1 MKAKTTFLQ
10 NHSFP
15 GLEPSGKVP
24 NIACLSMDSRT
35 LIWPQCYHTFWYFPC
50 SWIQKIRTEMPQSG
64 LHVTDLTQPRSLPGQ
79 RVQLKCCCHAFAGAE
94 GIQSTIPWP
103 LLRQQKR
110 KSLKSC
116 CFFFF
121 FSFKRIAWPPPVT
134 PEYSH
139 CLLSAGQEHRIAQRQ
154 AEQDVLA
161 RRVFVGSDFHW
172 VY

>member
-1 MKAKTTFLQ
+1 MKAKTTSLQ
-10 NHSFP
+10 NHSFA
-15 GLEPSGKVP
+15 GLEPSGKIP

-50 SWIQKIRTEMPQSG
+50 SWIQKICTAMPQSG
-64 LHVTDLTQPRSLPGQ
+64 FHVTDLTQPRSLPGQ

-94 GIQSTIPWP
+94 GIQSTIPCP

-121 FSFKRIAWPPPVT
+121 LNNCLAPSQLLQNIPIACCQLGK
-134 PEYSH
+134 SIG
-139 CLLSAGQEHRIAQRQ
+139 LLMRQ

-161 RRVFVGSDFHW
+161 CRVFIGSDFHW

>member
-15 GLEPSGKVP
+15 GLKPSGKVP

-103 LLRQQKR
+103 LLRQQKW

-121 FSFKRIAWPPPVT
+121 FLFKELLGPLQLLQNIPIACCQLGK
-134 PEYSH
+134 SIGLLRGRQSRM
-139 CLLSAGQEHRIAQRQ
+139 CLHAG
-154 AEQDVLA
+154 
-161 RRVFVGSDFHW
+161 SS
-172 VY
+172 

>member
-15 GLEPSGKVP
+15 GLKPSGKVP

-50 SWIQKIRTEMPQSG
+50 SWIQKICTEMPRSG

-79 RVQLKCCCHAFAGAE
+79 WVQLKCCCHAFAGAE

-121 FSFKRIAWPPPVT
+121 LLKELLGPLQLLQNIPIACCQLGK
-134 PEYSH
+134 SIGLLRGRQSRM
-139 CLLSAGQEHRIAQRQ
+139 CLHAGS
-154 AEQDVLA
+154 L
-161 RRVFVGSDFHW
+161 
-172 VY
+172 